1 MQPPPHDDGDRADEE
16 AEDVFGFR
24 GERRNTVLEILS
36 FSADGTRSDLANSR
50 EWKTGLIF
58 FLNFNFPNK
67 RESYRMPP

>member
-50 EWKTGLIF
+50 DGKRDSSF
-58 FLNFNFPNK
+58 F
-67 RESYRMPP
+67 